1 MQSLSPIISGI
12 ILANLIISY
21 KGFNDLEFFNKLK
34 FNIAAIKNGESY
46 RILSSAFLHVDWS
59 HLGFNMFTLYLFG
72 PQALD
77 GVGFFNFVILYLVC
91 LTTGNLFAFYFH
103 RDNLYYSAVG
113 ASGAI
118 MGILYA
124 TILMIPEMRLSFI
137 FFQFLYPDM
146 FSE

>member
-72 PQALD
+72 PQALA

-103 RDNLYYSAVG
+103 RDNLYYK
-113 ASGAI
+113 
-118 MGILYA
+118 
-124 TILMIPEMRLSFI
+124 LS
-137 FFQFLYPDM
+137 L
-146 FSE
+146 